1 MPASR
6 KPKKSRGAARVSEVT
21 PPDFDAS
28 TDALTPPIG
37 REFPAQPGGFA
48 VPSGLDAPAAL
59 AALHAPAGLVP
70 LHDPAGGAALHA
82 PAGLSPLRDPAGLA
96 PLRDPLDPS
105 IPDRSE
111 DREVPR
117 AQVARSTGPTVTRR
131 GKGYGSGRPQR
142 AGAAR
147 QYAFRRS

>member
-48 VPSGLDAPAAL
+48 VPPGLDAPTAL
-59 AALHAPAGLVP
+59 AALHSPAGLAPLHSPAGLVP
-70 LHDPAGGAALHA
+70 L
-82 PAGLSPLRDPAGLA
+82 RDSAGLA

-105 IPDRSE
+105 MPDRSE

-117 AQVARSTGPTVTRR
+117 AQVARTTGPTVTRR
-131 GKGYGSGRPQR
+131 GKGYDSGRPQR

>member
-6 KPKKSRGAARVSEVT
+6 KPKKSRSAARVSEVT
-21 PPDFDAS
+21 PPDLDAS

-59 AALHAPAGLVP
+59 AALH
-70 LHDPAGGAALHA
+70 
-82 PAGLSPLRDPAGLA
+82 SPAGLA
-96 PLRDPLDPS
+96 PLSDPLDPS
-105 IPDRSE
+105 MPDRSE

-117 AQVARSTGPTVTRR
+117 AQVARTTGPTVTRR